1 MDALNEIVY
10 EFVKEDRRY
19 RFTIPVSAP
28 LGEAHEASAAF
39 MDVIVKLIIDHN
51 SKIKKLSEEDQEKEK
66 EA

>member
-1 MDALNEIVY
+1 MDAMNEIVY
-10 EFVKEDRRY
+10 EFVKEDRKY

-28 LGEAHEASAAF
+28 LGEAHEASSAF

-51 SKIKKLSEEDQEKEK
+51 TKVKKLKEEDEEQKK

>member
-1 MDALNEIVY
+1 MDAMNELVY
-10 EFVKEDRRY
+10 EFVKEDRKY

-51 SKIKKLSEEDQEKEK
+51 SKVQKLREEDEEKQK